1 MTPAATVPLPAEAL
15 AKLCEVRDALA
26 KVTDEVTTPQPE
38 PEATAEAAEITGDC
52 IALTE
57 KAIAA
62 DGTIPLKIIQ
72 PGWGSSGYY
81 SREVLQRDVPK
92 VFPSGTH
99 MYWNHQTPS
108 EESQRPEGDLRNLA
122 AVLTETPEWRESGVY
137 GPGMYAKAKPFGEY
151 RKAIEELAPH
161 IGVSIRA
168 FGSAV
173 KGEAEGR
180 KGRIISELSAGRSVD
195 FVTKP
200 GAGGRVLELFE
211 SARPGANPA
220 LTEEAHDMADEQ
232 KMQEA
237 EARVAAAETK
247 LAEAEAK
254 LAERDAELSGL
265 KESVS
270 ALQAE
275 IAALREKELLGKAR
289 EIVDG
294 KLAEAKLPDVT
305 KARLR
310 AALTANPP
318 IAEGAIDEDAYGV
331 AITAAIDEA
340 EAEVAAIRGSGVK
353 GMGPGQPQESGTQ
366 QVVESWKHH
375 YMSQGKSPEEAEK
388 LARLASAGR

>member
-1 MTPAATVPLPAEAL
+1 MIKEARKMTPAATVPLPAEAVE
-15 AKLCEVRDALA
+15 KLKDALA
-26 KVTDEVTTPQPE
+26 AIEAEPQAPVE
-38 PEATAEAAEITGDC
+38 PAAESAEITGDC
-52 IALTE
+52 IALSE

-81 SREVLQRDVPK
+81 SPAVLQRDVPK
-92 VFPSGTH
+92 AFPPGTH
-99 MYWNHQTPS
+99 MYWNHQSPS
-108 EESQRPEGDLRNLA
+108 EEAERPEGDLRNLA
-122 AVLTETPEWRESGVY
+122 AVLTETPTWRESGVY

-180 KGRIISELSAGRSVD
+180 KGRIIAELSSGRSVD

-211 SARPGANPA
+211 SARPGATPA

-237 EARVAAAETK
+237 EARATAAETK
-247 LAEAEAK
+247 LGEAEAK
-254 LAERDAELSGL
+254 LAERDAKVAELSEAL
-265 KESVS
+265 S
-270 ALQAE
+270 AREAE
-275 IAALREKELLGKAR
+275 IAALREKELLAKAR

-305 KARLR
+305 RDRLR

-318 IAEGAIDEDAYGV
+318 ISEGAIDEDAYGIT
-331 AITAAIDEA
+331 ITAAIDEA
-340 EAEVAAIRGSGVK
+340 AAEIAAIRGAGVR
-353 GMGPGQPQESGTQ
+353 GMGPGQAVESGTQ
-366 QVVESWKHH
+366 VIESWKHH
-375 YMSQGKSPEEAEK
+375 YISQGKSPEEAEK